1 LQVGFTTNERILPIL
16 LIAFV
21 GMILITSQQPAFAGF
36 VDGDDDGFQ
45 NIGYCDHDERP
56 TCDPDDDD
64 PCDPDTNTQSCK
76 DALKIIEKIQNLVD
90 DITDNILDLVDNNK
104 DAQKL
109 IKKIDKI
116 IKALDPPDTTE
127 KNINK
132 LLKDT
137 NKLLEKE
144 KITTDEH
151 NALVTVIPT
160 GDEENINAV
169 LAGIILSDKDLKKLT
184 KTIGKLNDVPVP
196 NVAKAC
202 KELGGFNKEVNK
214 LFDNGLLTETEKDT
228 LIGAAEAIKTA
239 IGCA

>member
-1 LQVGFTTNERILPIL
+1 MALVSL
-16 LIAFV
+16 
-21 GMILITSQQPAFAGF
+21 ILISSQSSDAFAGF
-36 VDGDDDGFQ
+36 TDEDGDKFQ
-45 NIGYCDHDERP
+45 KLNDCSSETKPEWR
-56 TCDPDDDD
+56 CDPDDDD
-64 PCDPDTNTQSCK
+64 PCDPNPNAQTCI
-76 DALKIIEKIQNLVD
+76 DALKIIGEIQNLVD
-90 DITDNILDLVDNNK
+90 DIKDNILDLVENNK

-144 KITTDEH
+144 KITPDEH

-160 GDEENINAV
+160 GNEENINAV
-169 LAGIILSDKDLKKLT
+169 LAEIILSDKDLKKLT
-184 KTIGKLNDVPVP
+184 KTIDKLNDEPIP

-202 KELGGFNKEVNK
+202 KELDGFNKEVNK
-214 LFDNGLLTETEKDT
+214 LFDEDKLTVSEKDT
-228 LIGAAEAIKTA
+228 LIGVAEAIKTA